1 MFNMGNERCA
11 TMTSLQTKPYAFQPG
26 EGQQFQLSGAQVVV
40 KATSEQ
46 TDGAFNLLEVSCQ
59 PGYATALHI
68 HYAEDVAIYV
78 LEGVLTIFWGDEKR
92 TAAAGS
98 YFFQPRGTPHGF
110 RVEGETPAQL
120 LYMTFPAG
128 LDRFV
133 AEQELLVLDCEPVT
147 AAARYQIEILGPL
160 PQ

>member
-1 MFNMGNERCA
+1 MIRPFQN
-11 TMTSLQTKPYAFQPG
+11 KPYMLDIE
-26 EGQQFQLSGAQVVV
+26 EGQFLQSLGALVIV

-46 TDGAFNLLEVSCQ
+46 TAGVFNLFEVSC
-59 PGYATALHI
+59 PPDYAIPLHI
-68 HYAEDVAIYV
+68 HYAEDVAVYI
-78 LEGVLTIFWGDEKR
+78 LEGTLIIFWGEEKR
-92 TAAAGS
+92 TAVAGA
-98 YFFQPRGTPHGF
+98 YFFQPRGIPHGF

-128 LDRFV
+128 FDRFV
-133 AEQELLVLDCEPVT
+133 AELELFVPDCEPVT

>member
-1 MFNMGNERCA
+1 MI
-11 TMTSLQTKPYAFQPG
+11 TSLQTRPYTLQRG
-26 EGQQFQLSGAQVVV
+26 EGQPVQLAGAQAFV

-46 TDGAFNLLEVSCQ
+46 SAGAFNLFVVSCL

-78 LEGVLTIFWGDEKR
+78 LEGALTIFWGEEQR
-92 TAAAGS
+92 TAAAGA
-98 YFFQPRGTPHGF
+98 YFFQPRGIPHGF
-110 RVEGETPAQL
+110 RVDGDTAAQL

-128 LDRFV
+128 FDRFV
-133 AEQELLVLDCEPVT
+133 VEQALLAPACEPVT
-147 AAARYQIEILGPL
+147 AAARYHIEILGPL

>member
-1 MFNMGNERCA
+1 MIASMQ
-11 TMTSLQTKPYAFQPG
+11 TSPYALQRG
-26 EGQQFQLSGAQVVV
+26 EGQPVQFGGVQAVV

-46 TDGAFNLLEVSCQ
+46 SAGAFNLFVVSCL

-92 TAAAGS
+92 TAMAGA
-98 YFFQPRGTPHGF
+98 YFFQPRGIPHGF
-110 RVEGETPAQL
+110 RVEGDTSVQM

-128 LDRFV
+128 LDRF
-133 AEQELLVLDCEPVT
+133 ADEQELFVLDYEPVT

-160 PQ
+160 PA

>member
-1 MFNMGNERCA
+1 MI
-11 TMTSLQTKPYAFQPG
+11 TSMQTAPYALQRG
-26 EGQQFQLSGAQVVV
+26 EGQPVQLWGVQAFV

-46 TDGAFNLLEVSCQ
+46 SAGAFNLFVVSCL

-68 HYAEDVAIYV
+68 HYAEDVVIYV
-78 LEGVLTIFWGDEKR
+78 LEGVLTISWGDEKR

-98 YFFQPRGTPHGF
+98 YFFQPRGIPHGF

-133 AEQELLVLDCEPVT
+133 AEPELLVPECELVT

>member
-1 MFNMGNERCA
+1 MW
-11 TMTSLQTKPYAFQPG
+11 TSLQTKPYALQRG
-26 EGQQFQLSGAQVVV
+26 EGRKIQLPGAQAFV

-46 TDGAFNLLEVSCQ
+46 SAGAFNLLVASCL

-78 LEGVLTIFWGDEKR
+78 LEGMLTIFWGDEKR
-92 TAAAGS
+92 TAVTGS
-98 YFFQPRGTPHGF
+98 YFFQPRGIPHGF

-128 LDRFV
+128 FDRFV
-133 AEQELLVLDCEPVT
+133 AEQELLVLECEPVT
-147 AAARYQIEILGPL
+147 AAAHYQIEILGPL

>member
-1 MFNMGNERCA
+1 MIA
-11 TMTSLQTKPYAFQPG
+11 SLQITPYALQHD
-26 EGQQFQLSGAQVVV
+26 EGQLVQAGRMQACV

-46 TDGAFNLLEVSCQ
+46 SAGAFNVFAVSCL

-78 LEGVLTIFWGDEKR
+78 LEGVLTIFWGDEQR
-92 TAAAGS
+92 LAMAGA

-110 RVEGETPAQL
+110 RVEGATPAQL

-133 AEQELLVLDCEPVT
+133 AEQGLLIPDSEAVT
-147 AAARYQIEILGPL
+147 TAARYQIEILGPL
-160 PQ
+160 PE